1 MLSYNTDALLN
12 CASKLASTDLP
23 ETMQML
29 SEDLIRGAQGAA
41 EYTGLPVRTIY
52 HMTEKSL
59 LPVIRKGR
67 SLFYRKSDLDL
78 AFTSR

>member
-1 MLSYNTDALLN
+1 M
-12 CASKLASTDLP
+12 
-23 ETMQML
+23 ERMQML
-29 SEDLIRGAQGAA
+29 SEDLIRGARGAA

-67 SLFYRKSDLDL
+67 ALFYRKSDLDL
-78 AFTSR
+78 AFTSK

>member
-1 MLSYNTDALLN
+1 MLSFSLETLLN
-12 CASKLASTDLP
+12 CESKPASTDP
-23 ETMQML
+23 SEMMQML
-29 SEDLIRGAQGAA
+29 SRDLIRGAKGAA

-78 AFTSR
+78 AFTSK

>member
-1 MLSYNTDALLN
+1 MN
-12 CASKLASTDLP
+12 KRMQRISTDLT
-23 ETMQML
+23 EKAQML
-29 SEDLIRGAQGAA
+29 SDDLIRGAKGAA

-67 SLFYRKSDLDL
+67 ALFYRKSDLDL

>member
-1 MLSYNTDALLN
+1 
-12 CASKLASTDLP
+12 
-23 ETMQML
+23 ML
-29 SEDLIRGAQGAA
+29 SEDLVRGAKGAA

-67 SLFYRKSDLDL
+67 ALFYRKSDLEA
-78 AFTSR
+78 AFRATA

>member
-1 MLSYNTDALLN
+1 
-12 CASKLASTDLP
+12 
-23 ETMQML
+23 ML
-29 SEDLIRGAQGAA
+29 SEDLIRGARGAA

-78 AFTSR
+78 AFTSK